1 MRPFSRHGP
10 VIRLRLTE
18 YEATLLE
25 SLFDQLATLLEGD
38 REPVRDGDPF
48 ARWQAEFSETGQVD
62 HSDPVIARLFP
73 EAYPDDPAASAEF
86 RRFTQ
91 ARQRQDRV
99 EQAETVMAA
108 LRDSDGGRRP
118 VQVRVAEIDAWLKAL
133 TALRLSLAVRLGIE
147 RAEDTDELD
156 RLGDDDPRSYTY
168 RVYEWLGYLSEGLL
182 AQL

>member
-86 RRFTQ
+86 RRFTRPGN
-91 ARQRQDRV
+91 AR
-99 EQAETVMAA
+99 TG
-108 LRDSDGGRRP
+108 SSRP
-118 VQVRVAEIDAWLKAL
+118 R
-133 TALRLSLAVRLGIE
+133 
-147 RAEDTDELD
+147 
-156 RLGDDDPRSYTY
+156 P
-168 RVYEWLGYLSEGLL
+168 
-182 AQL
+182 